1 MQANNWLIRHRFG
14 VRVKFARPA
23 RETVC
28 GWDEFAYEKWTNL
41 TVIEMQR
48 GNTLGTRASV
58 SHKAIEGRKVV
69 FVSNSLAQKNNILFT
84 ILTKICWGRYFKQLD
99 DV

>member
-28 GWDEFAYEKWTNL
+28 GWDEFADKKWTNL

-48 GNTLGTRASV
+48 GNTLGARASV
-58 SHKAIEGRKVV
+58 SQKEIEGGKVV
-69 FVSNSLAQKNNILFT
+69 FVYNS
-84 ILTKICWGRYFKQLD
+84 
-99 DV
+99 

>member
-1 MQANNWLIRHRFG
+1 MIKNSTTSDEYGLTMQANNWLIRHRFG

-41 TVIEMQR
+41 TVIEM
-48 GNTLGTRASV
+48 
-58 SHKAIEGRKVV
+58 
-69 FVSNSLAQKNNILFT
+69 
-84 ILTKICWGRYFKQLD
+84 
-99 DV
+99 

>member
-41 TVIEMQR
+41 TVILKCSGE
-48 GNTLGTRASV
+48 TPLGQGQV
-58 SHKAIEGRKVV
+58 S
-69 FVSNSLAQKNNILFT
+69 
-84 ILTKICWGRYFKQLD
+84 LTKGLR
-99 DV
+99 DVRWYLFITP

>member
-41 TVIEMQR
+41 TVIEMWR
-48 GNTLGTRASV
+48 GNTLGTGQV
-58 SHKAIEGRKVV
+58 S
-69 FVSNSLAQKNNILFT
+69 
-84 ILTKICWGRYFKQLD
+84 LTKGLR
-99 DV
+99 DVRWYLFITP